1 MKRHP
6 KASDY
11 PCRDWCYPQGYL
23 LIGFSRLWEA
33 VKDERYRD
41 YICEYC
47 KSHVT
52 PEGEIIGFKGGSM
65 DDMMAGSIL
74 VWMYEQTGEACYEK
88 ACRRIYE
95 AFADYPRTK
104 EGGFPENMTA

>member
-1 MKRHP
+1 MKTDFARGLAETVMKRHP

-41 YICEYC
+41 YIC
-47 KSHVT
+47 
-52 PEGEIIGFKGGSM
+52 
-65 DDMMAGSIL
+65 
-74 VWMYEQTGEACYEK
+74 
-88 ACRRIYE
+88 
-95 AFADYPRTK
+95 
-104 EGGFPENMTA
+104 FPENMTA